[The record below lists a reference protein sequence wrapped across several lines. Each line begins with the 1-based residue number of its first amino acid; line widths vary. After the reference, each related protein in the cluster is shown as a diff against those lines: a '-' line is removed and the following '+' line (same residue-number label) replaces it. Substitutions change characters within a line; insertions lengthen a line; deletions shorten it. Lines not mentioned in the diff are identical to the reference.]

1 MADKP
6 EFVDVISE
14 ATRQH
19 RRRAMPIDI
28 DPMPSGTD
36 AHRERSR
43 MAHTPPR
50 LERWRDETLTP
61 WKITLKSWKFVD
73 WD

>member
-1 MADKP
+1 MAEKP

-19 RRRAMPIDI
+19 RRRAMPIDV
-28 DPMPSGTD
+28 DPMPSTTSTK
-36 AHRERSR
+36 ERSR

-61 WKITLKSWKFVD
+61 WKITLKSWKFVN